1 MDLISL
7 IILLVA
13 VGVALWFI
21 NTFIPMEGNV
31 KKLLNAVV
39 VIVLV
44 LYVLSLFFGGIP
56 NIRVGR

>member
-21 NTFIPMEGNV
+21 NTFIPMDGNV